1 MIDEAD
7 KPDFNDYKS
16 IKLTDKKSLFYSN
29 NATDVDPISYSRLA
43 TGTKDDFCSPLPK
56 DAYQIFEV

>member
-7 KPDFNDYKS
+7 KPEFKDYKS

-29 NATDVDPISYSRLA
+29 NATDVDPISYSKLA
-43 TGTKDDFCSPLPK
+43 TGTQGGMCSLLLKDT
-56 DAYQIFEV
+56 Y